1 MDMKGRKILLGV
13 SGSIAAYK
21 AALLVRELVKKGAE
35 VRVVMTS
42 AATQFITPLTLST
55 LSNHQVYTDFT
66 NSHTAVWNSHVE
78 LGLWADCLL
87 IAPASANTLG
97 KMANGLCDNLL
108 SAVYLSARC
117 PVVICPAMDLDMYQH
132 PSVVQNLEKLTAYG
146 NHIIDATYGE
156 LASGL
161 IGKGRMAEPDDI
173 IKQLEI
179 LLNTYKPLA
188 NKRVLI
194 TSGPTREPIDP
205 VRFISNHS
213 SGKMGQ
219 ALAEQAALW
228 GATVVF
234 VSGPTQHLPQSAH
247 IQTINITSAYEMLEA
262 VQTHFDS
269 TDIVIYAAAVAD
281 YTPVDVST
289 IKIKKKED
297 TFSIALTKTKDI
309 AYEMGLQKK
318 EGQLI
323 VGFALETNDELENA
337 KKKLIHKNL
346 DFIVLNSLND
356 KGSGFGHDT
365 NKITILDKKGK
376 IEFFELKS
384 KQEVAQDILES
395 VVALLE

>member
-1 MDMKGRKILLGV
+1 MKGKKVLLAV

-21 AALLVRELVKKGAE
+21 AALIVRELVKKGAE
-35 VRVVMTS
+35 VRVIMTES
-42 AATQFITPLTLST
+42 ATQFITPLTLST
-55 LSNHQVYTDFT
+55 LSNHQVYRDFT
-66 NSHTAVWNSHVE
+66 NSESAVWNSHVE

-97 KMANGLCDNLL
+97 KIANGLCDNML

-132 PSVVQNLEKLTAYG
+132 PSVVQNLERLKSFG
-146 NHIIDATYGE
+146 NYVIDATYGE

-161 IGKGRMAEPDDI
+161 IGKGRMAEPEDI
-173 IKQLEI
+173 IKELEI
-179 LLNTYKPLA
+179 FLNTYKPLA
-188 NKRVLI
+188 NKRILI

-219 ALAEQAALW
+219 ALAEQAIIW
-228 GATVVF
+228 GAEVVF
-234 VSGPTQHLPQSAH
+234 VSGPTQHSPQSSH
-247 IQTINITSAYEMLEA
+247 IQTIHVASAYEMLEA
-262 VQTHFDS
+262 VQSHIDTV
-269 TDIVIYAAAVAD
+269 DIVIYAAAVAD
-281 YTPVDVST
+281 YTPVDVSS

-309 AYEMGLQKK
+309 AYEMGLLKK
-318 EGQLI
+318 QGQVV

-346 DFIVLNSLND
+346 DLIVLNSLND

-384 KQEVAQDILES
+384 KQEVAKDILES
-395 VVALLE
+395 IVALF